1 MRQIILAAAMVLFT
15 AATAQA
21 DPETVAATLPNEEA
35 ECRYLVDLCSRA
47 NSVAL
52 AAQAAR
58 VAKIIRF
65 KHEKAPACLAD
76 SRNQFGQILDMSKPV
91 WQ

>member
-1 MRQIILAAAMVLFT
+1 MKKIILAVALAISL
-15 AATAQA
+15 ASKAHA
-21 DPETVAATLPNEEA
+21 DPETVAAVLPNEEA
-35 ECRYLVDLCSRA
+35 ECKFLVDLCSRA

-58 VAKIIRF
+58 VAKVIRF

-76 SRNQFGQILDMSKPV
+76 CRNNFGQILDMNAPV
-91 WQ
+91 WK

>member
-1 MRQIILAAAMVLFT
+1 MRKFILAAALVFST
-15 AATAQA
+15 AATAHA
-21 DPETVAATLPNEEA
+21 DPETVAATLPNEAA

-58 VAKIIRF
+58 VAKVIRF

-76 SRNQFGQILDMSKPV
+76 CRNDYGQILDMSAAV
-91 WQ
+91 WK